1 MDTQG
6 RRYGIRAFNLNS
18 YLYMKT
24 NDLIRRGLLAA
35 LCLLGALATAGAG
48 GRVHLTILHTNDTHS
63 QVEPLPGGSP
73 RTPGMGGYARRM
85 GLIAQVR
92 AEEPNVL
99 LLDAG
104 DYWQGT
110 PYFNFFNGRVE
121 VDAMN
126 RMGYDAATLGNHEFD
141 NGLDTLAAVLRGAR
155 FPVVSSNYV
164 FDHAGMANLVKPY
177 VVVERGGLRI
187 GIMAVNVNPEGLVMQ
202 ANYRGMQWLDPVG
215 VANETADY
223 LKRRLGCDLVICLS
237 HLGADEARF
246 EPNDF
251 SLVRRSRHIDV
262 VIGGH
267 SHELIA
273 DTTATNLD
281 GRAVIIA
288 QAGKSGAYL
297 GRIDLVLER

>member
-1 MDTQG
+1 
-6 RRYGIRAFNLNS
+6 
-18 YLYMKT
+18 MKPDNMT
-24 NDLIRRGLLAA
+24 RRGLLVAA
-35 LCLLGALATAGAG
+35 CLLGVLAVTVAGE
-48 GRVHLTILHTNDTHS
+48 RVRLTILHTNDTHS
-63 QVEPLPGGSP
+63 QVEPSP
-73 RTPGMGGYARRM
+73 ATAARNPDMGGYARRM
-85 GLIAQVR
+85 GLIAQIR
-92 AEEPNVL
+92 AEEPNVLLLDAGDYWQGTPYNVL

-223 LKRRLGCDLVICLS
+223 LKGRLGCDLVICLS
-237 HLGADEARF
+237 HLGADETRF

-251 SLVRRSRHIDV
+251 SLARRSRHIDV

>member
-1 MDTQG
+1 
-6 RRYGIRAFNLNS
+6 
-18 YLYMKT
+18 MKT
-24 NDLIRRGLLAA
+24 NDLIHRGLLAA

-73 RTPGMGGYARRM
+73 RTPGMGGYACRM
-85 GLIAQVR
+85 GLIAQIR

-223 LKRRLGCDLVICLS
+223 LKGRLGCDLVICLS

-251 SLVRRSRHIDV
+251 SLARRSRHIDV

>member
-1 MDTQG
+1 
-6 RRYGIRAFNLNS
+6 
-18 YLYMKT
+18 MKPNNMT
-24 NDLIRRGLLAA
+24 RRGLLVAA
-35 LCLLGALATAGAG
+35 CLLGVLAVTVAGE
-48 GRVHLTILHTNDTHS
+48 RVRLTILHTNDTHS
-63 QVEPLPGGSP
+63 QVEPSP
-73 RTPGMGGYARRM
+73 ATAARNPDMGGYARRM
-85 GLIAQVR
+85 GLIAQIR

-164 FDHAGMANLVKPY
+164 FDHAAMANLVKPY
-177 VVVERGGLRI
+177 VILERGGLRI
-187 GIMAVNVNPEGLVMQ
+187 GILAVNVNPEGLIMQ
-202 ANYRGMQWLDPVG
+202 ANYQGMQWLDPVG

-223 LKRRLGCDLVICLS
+223 LKRQRGCDLVICLS
-237 HLGADEARF
+237 HLGADEAKF

-251 SLVRRSRHIDV
+251 SLVRRSRNIDV

-267 SHELIA
+267 SHQLIA
-273 DTTATNLD
+273 DTTETNLD

-288 QAGKSGAYL
+288 QTGKSGFYL